1 MFRHA
6 FHLVFLCNIFIT
18 LSNFISLAQCTKLR
32 VLFTTMKF
40 QIHLFQTC
48 L

>member
-1 MFRHA
+1 MFQHA
-6 FHLVFLCNIFIT
+6 FHLVFLCNVFIA
-18 LSNFISLAQCTKLR
+18 LSNFLRLAQCIKLQ